1 MYGHR
6 FVDAVA
12 IGRELDE
19 YGGVA
24 RAGGLVQE
32 HTGRQ
37 LRNVV
42 AEDDIVAAQEIA
54 RIDGTA
60 LQGHFFAV
68 AQNLDPIDDHH
79 GQQRDLHQLP
89 QRRTARFSGCGP
101 RIQRGRAEVVII
113 RGSLAASD

>member
-12 IGRELDE
+12 IGRELDDIP
-19 YGGVA
+19 GDCV

-32 HTGRQ
+32 CTSRQ

-42 AEDDIVAAQEIA
+42 AKDDVVAAQEIA

-60 LQGHFFAV
+60 LQGHFLAV
-68 AQNLDPIDDHH
+68 AQNLYPIDDHH
-79 GQQRDLHQLP
+79 GQQRDLHHCRSAEQYDFRDAG
-89 QRRTARFSGCGP
+89 QEFSEGC
-101 RIQRGRAEVVII
+101 
-113 RGSLAASD
+113 D